1 MGGSEGL
8 LEVKT
13 EGIYLGLGRCE
24 EEVVTCLKHIEF
36 PRLEG
41 QLQLRNSGVNW
52 HVSAL
57 CQRDTSL
64 RPHFSLC
71 KLHSGQGVRCLVPE
85 AV

>member
-1 MGGSEGL
+1 MEVKDL

-24 EEVVTCLKHIEF
+24 DEEVTCLKHLEF

-41 QLQLRNSGVNW
+41 QRQFRNSGVNC

-57 CQRDTSL
+57 CEYDTSL
-64 RPHFSLC
+64 LPHFSLC
-71 KLHSGQGVRCLVPE
+71 TLHSGQGVRCLVPE
-85 AV
+85 AF